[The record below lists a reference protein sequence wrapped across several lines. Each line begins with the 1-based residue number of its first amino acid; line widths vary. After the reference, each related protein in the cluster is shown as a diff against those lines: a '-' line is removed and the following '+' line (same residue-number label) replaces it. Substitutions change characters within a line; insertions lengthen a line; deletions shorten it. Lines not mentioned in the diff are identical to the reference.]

1 MASSFL
7 QRWSQRKLE
16 DVREEAQPDSPSD
29 SEAQGS
35 NDSGAQPSTS
45 GVEAQ
50 QDTPAP
56 GNSSHHSLDE
66 SSGDIAA
73 LLSSDAE
80 QSIKKLALRQLFQSG
95 AFSDVDNLNDYDH
108 NFKAVKSLSS
118 DVVSQLRDWMGEQDK
133 ASTSDPIEEP
143 PEAVQADTSSSDLD
157 THSDEELPET
167 ADPVN
172 VSGTKDPTLE

>member
-1 MASSFL
+1 MASNFL

-16 DVREEAQPDSPSD
+16 DVREEAQPVLPSD
-29 SEAQGS
+29 LEAQDS
-35 NDSGAQPSTS
+35 NDSGAQTLTS
-45 GVEAQ
+45 GVEAKQ
-50 QDTPAP
+50 GTPAP
-56 GNSSHHSLDE
+56 VDSSHHSLDE
-66 SSGDIAA
+66 STGDIAA

-133 ASTSDPIEEP
+133 ASTIDPIEEP
-143 PEAVQADTSSSDLD
+143 SQADTSCYDLN
-157 THSDEELPET
+157 THLDEEIQET

-172 VSGTKDPTLE
+172 VSGTKDPTF